1 MDPYFLSGNLVS
13 NYTENNNSPQP
24 KLIFTYVL
32 SSERGLNI
40 QPWSVN
46 KEFEIWLK
54 SENV

>member
-24 KLIFTYVL
+24 KLIFKYVL